1 MGTGGAETAA
11 GLGRGSHECAENGS
25 AAILPRAER
34 AGIPGCFA
42 SDAGA
47 AARSGS
53 WEAPDAGAFAEVG
66 AAGPRRSIATQAAA
80 AASNAIKTAILGG
93 RRILPRCP
101 QFRILSGLF

>member
-42 SDAGA
+42 CDAA
-47 AARSGS
+47 ECSASC
-53 WEAPDAGAFAEVG
+53 EAGDAGAFAAVG

-93 RRILPRCP
+93 RRILASEFP
-101 QFRILSGLF
+101 